1 LPSLQ
6 DIVPVGVLGK
16 LDVSVIFIENDIEDP
31 GCTVARFGV
40 IALDVGSIVTTVV
53 VVLISGCEVEVLLEF
68 VIEFVFDCKVEV
80 CAEFIPD
87 VDTLELEDVF
97 DEDVLDE
104 FVLDVLEDPWDEVE
118 FVTIEVE
125 FPESVEKA
133 YCGKT
138 SIAASEMMNITFRSI
153 LPYILNSLNKELL
166 HIVQEQCY

>member
-1 LPSLQ
+1 M
-6 DIVPVGVLGK
+6 
-16 LDVSVIFIENDIEDP
+16 
-31 GCTVARFGV
+31 
-40 IALDVGSIVTTVV
+40 
-53 VVLISGCEVEVLLEF
+53 LLEF

-80 CAEFIPD
+80 CVEFIPD

-97 DEDVLDE
+97 DEDVFDE
-104 FVLDVLEDPWDEVE
+104 FVLDALEDPWDEVE

-138 SIAASEMMNITFRSI
+138 SIAASEMMNRTFRSI
-153 LPYILNSLNKELL
+153 LPYILNSSNKELL